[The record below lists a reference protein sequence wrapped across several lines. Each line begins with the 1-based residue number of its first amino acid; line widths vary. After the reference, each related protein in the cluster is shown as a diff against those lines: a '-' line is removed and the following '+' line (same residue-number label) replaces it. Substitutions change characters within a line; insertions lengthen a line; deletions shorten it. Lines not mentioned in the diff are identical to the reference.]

1 MSDSPGEST
10 PGSGPKDLY
19 DEEVTEDP
27 GMQEE
32 GLWLGDPEGE
42 AEGLKASEGE
52 AVEDEDVIH
61 AYWLA
66 GESCDGCSVSVLSAT
81 EPGLE
86 HLLTGNIPNLP
97 RIELHH
103 PVLSVEW
110 GDAYVEEFQA
120 AAAGE
125 RDPYVVIVEGSVP
138 NERLIDND
146 GYWISLGE
154 EDGEPVK
161 MVDWLDRLAP
171 GAAAVLA
178 IGTCA
183 TWGGIPAAKGNIT
196 DAMGTM
202 DYLGRDYRSVLGL
215 PVVNVPGC
223 APIGDNFI
231 ETVAHLLFYVQDVGP
246 LPELDELGRPE
257 WLFGETVHRNCDRG
271 SYYEEGDFAEE
282 YGSRKCL
289 VEEPGCWGPVVKCN
303 MPSRRNGSGV
313 GGCMNMGGKCIGCT
327 MPGFPDKF
335 TPYFTAPPG
344 STISSTAS
352 KILGSVMRRLRRRS
366 MKKLDREVR
375 WDDEVGLE
383 ERMYRWVHRRD
394 ANYEEREKPE
404 PEWGA

>member
-1 MSDSPGEST
+1 MSGTPDESVSEPDGSRAVDIDSDGDSEP
-10 PGSGPKDLY
+10 
-19 DEEVTEDP
+19 EEDA
-27 GMQEE
+27 
-32 GLWLGDPEGE
+32 LWPEDPEGE
-42 AEGLKASEGE
+42 AEGLRAGEGE
-52 AVEDEDVIH
+52 QAEEEDVLH

-86 HLLTGNIPNLP
+86 HLLRGDIPNLP

-110 GDAYVEEFQA
+110 GDEYVEEFKA
-120 AAAGE
+120 AANGE

-138 NERLIDND
+138 NERLIDGD

-154 EDGEPVK
+154 EDGK
-161 MVDWLDRLAP
+161 QITMVDWLDRLAP

-183 TWGGIPAAKGNIT
+183 TWGGIPSAKGNAT

-215 PVVNVPGC
+215 PVVNVPDC

-231 ETVAHLLFYVQDVGP
+231 ETVAHLLFYVEDVGP
-246 LPELDELGRPE
+246 LPELDELGRPK
-257 WLFGETVHRNCDRG
+257 WLFGETVHRKCERG
-271 SYYEEGDFAEE
+271 SYYEEGVFAEE
-282 YGSRKCL
+282 YGSEKCL
-289 VEEPGCWGPVVKCN
+289 VKVPGCWGPVVKCN
-303 MPSRRNGSGV
+303 MPSRRNSDGI

-335 TPYFTAPPG
+335 TPYFKAPPG
-344 STISSTAS
+344 SKISSTGS
-352 KILGSVMRRLRRRS
+352 KILGGVMRRLRQRTIE
-366 MKKLDREVR
+366 KTDREVR
-375 WDDEVGLE
+375 WDESPGVE
-383 ERMYRWVHRRD
+383 ERLYRWWHMRD
-394 ANYEEREKPE
+394 SNYAEEEKPE
-404 PEWGA
+404 PTWGG